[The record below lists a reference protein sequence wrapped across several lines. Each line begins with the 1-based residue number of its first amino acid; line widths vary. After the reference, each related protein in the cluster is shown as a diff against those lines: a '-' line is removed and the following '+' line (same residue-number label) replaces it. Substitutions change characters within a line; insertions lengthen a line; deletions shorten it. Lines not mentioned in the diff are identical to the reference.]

1 MFKKILIA
9 NRGEIALRIIR
20 TCTELG
26 IKSVAVYSDIDA
38 DSPFVYSAYEAH
50 ALGGKTSQESYLQ
63 WRKIIQIARETGAEA
78 IHPGY
83 GFLSEN
89 AEFAEAVQK
98 AGLLFIGPPPEAIR
112 LMGNKTAA
120 RELMIKH
127 NVPTVPGTEN
137 AITDPHEAQQ
147 VARDIGY
154 PILIKAAAGGGGK
167 GMRLVEKDD
176 MFQEALAGAA
186 REAMA
191 AFNDDSVYIEKFVE
205 EPRHIEFQ
213 VLADDHGN
221 VIHLGEREC
230 SIQRRHQK
238 VIEEAPSSLLD
249 EELRQRMGQAAV
261 NAAKA
266 CGYRNAGTIEFLVDK
281 HRRFYFL
288 EMNTR
293 LQVEHPV
300 TEMINGLD
308 LVEEQLK
315 IASGE
320 PMTLKESPTSYFGH
334 AFECRIYAED
344 PENNWAPSPGKI
356 EFLNPADGPG
366 IREDSGVTQGST
378 ISLYYDP
385 MISKLCAWGHNRE
398 QAARRMLRAL
408 REYQIS
414 GIRTSIPFLIRVFEH
429 QRFLNGDFTTRF
441 IEEEQ
446 DNLFGERETFAEA
459 AAIAAILVQEEEKK
473 QVRVAPSV
481 SATANGSP
489 WKMMHRNKHMR
500 RS

>member
-20 TCTELG
+20 TCTEIG

-38 DSPFVYSAYEAH
+38 DSPFVYSAYEAWP
-50 ALGGKTSQESYLQ
+50 LGGKTSQESYLQ
-63 WRKIIQIARETGAEA
+63 WQKIIEIARKSGAEA

-89 AEFAEAVQK
+89 ADFAEAVEK
-98 AGLLFIGPPPEAIR
+98 AGLVFIGPPPAAIR

-120 RELMIKH
+120 RELMISH
-127 NVPTVPGTEN
+127 NVPTVPGTES
-137 AITDPHEAQQ
+137 AITDDEEAQQ
-147 VARDIGY
+147 VARQIGY
-154 PILIKAAAGGGGK
+154 PVLIKAAAGGGGK
-167 GMRLVEKDD
+167 GMRLVENDD
-176 MFQEALAGAA
+176 LFMEALNGAR

-191 AFNDDSVYIEKFVE
+191 AFNNDSVYIEKYVE

-213 VLADDHGN
+213 ILADTQGH

-249 EELRQRMGQAAV
+249 DDLCRRMGQAAV
-261 NAAKA
+261 DAAKA
-266 CGYRNAGTIEFLVDK
+266 CGYRNAGTMEFLVDK
-281 HRRFYFL
+281 NRKFYFL

-315 IASGE
+315 IAAGL
-320 PMTLKESPTSYFGH
+320 PMSLTESPRRFFGH

-344 PENNWAPSPGKI
+344 PENNWAPSPGTI

-366 IREDSGVTQGST
+366 IREDSGVTQGSA

-385 MISKLCAWGHNRE
+385 MISKLCAWGRNRE

-414 GIRTSIPFLIRVFEH
+414 GIKTSIPFLIRVFEH
-429 QRFLNGDFTTRF
+429 ERFRRGDFTTGF
-441 IEEEQ
+441 IAEEEKV
-446 DNLFGERETFAEA
+446 LFGEQETFAEA
-459 AAIAAILVQEEEKK
+459 AALAALLVQQEEKK
-473 QVRVAPSV
+473 KVRVAPETTCQS
-481 SATANGSP
+481 NGLS
-489 WKMMHRNKHMR
+489 WKMIHRMEQLR